1 MEKRLF
7 EAAQT
12 GYVQKLQQLLEE
24 NPLILHA
31 SALASAGNP
40 LHVASAYGHVDFV
53 KEIINLRPDLAHE
66 VNQDGFSPMHIASSI
81 GHTGVVRELLKVEQK
96 LCHLQGPEKNTPLHC
111 AAIKGKVHVLSEML
125 SACPECIEDVT
136 IQHDTALHL
145 AIKNNQF
152 EAITVLVNWIRGM
165 KREEIFNMKDEQGNT
180 VLHLATRKKQ
190 RKGNGLTA
198 LDLLLIFPSEA
209 GDREVDEILRRA
221 GAKRMRD
228 VTPSESPSPE
238 SHDSRH
244 DFVEYFKF
252 KKGRDSPGETR
263 SALLV
268 VAALVATTSFQF
280 GVNPPGGVWQDNYTP
295 DKNNSTSIAFALFMF
310 FNSLGFKLSIYMII
324 ILTTKFPLQL
334 GLQLCFL
341 AMYFT
346 YDTAVI
352 ATTPVGIRIFI
363 IVTEAIIPALI
374 PLTARWVRKCR
385 KKVIER
391 RKDP

>member
-1 MEKRLF
+1 MKKETAIKAF
-7 EAAQT
+7 IFV
-12 GYVQKLQQLLEE
+12 VQLK
-24 NPLILHA
+24 
-31 SALASAGNP
+31 ALR
-40 LHVASAYGHVDFV
+40 
-53 KEIINLRPDLAHE
+53 K
-66 VNQDGFSPMHIASSI
+66 
-81 GHTGVVRELLKVEQK
+81 
-96 LCHLQGPEKNTPLHC
+96 GPEKNTPLHC

-190 RKGNGLTA
+190 RKGNRTVTWSWNIFFREIGA
-198 LDLLLIFPSEA
+198 LHQQRQL
-209 GDREVDEILRRA
+209 
-221 GAKRMRD
+221 
-228 VTPSESPSPE
+228 
-238 SHDSRH
+238 DSRH

-295 DKNNSTSIAFALFMF
+295 DKNNSTSSSKAHNAGEAIWGSMNAVAFALFMF

>member
-1 MEKRLF
+1 MKKETAIKAFIFL
-7 EAAQT
+7 
-12 GYVQKLQQLLEE
+12 VKLK
-24 NPLILHA
+24 
-31 SALASAGNP
+31 ALRKGNP

-53 KEIINLRPDLAHE
+53 KEIINVRPDLAHE

-96 LCHLQGPEKNTPLHC
+96 LCHQQGPEKNTPLHC

-190 RKGNGLTA
+190 RKE
-198 LDLLLIFPSEA
+198 LLLGHGTYSSGRLELIA
-209 GDREVDEILRRA
+209 LHQQRQL
-221 GAKRMRD
+221 
-228 VTPSESPSPE
+228 
-238 SHDSRH
+238 DSRH

-280 GVNPPGGVWQDNYTP
+280 GVNPPGGNAV
-295 DKNNSTSIAFALFMF
+295 AFALFMF

-374 PLTARWVRKCR
+374 PLTARW
-385 KKVIER
+385 
-391 RKDP
+391 

>member
-1 MEKRLF
+1 MPKCEGQSVSMEKRLF

-12 GYVQKLQQLLEE
+12 GYVQKLQQLLEQI
-24 NPLILHA
+24 PLILHA

-190 RKGNGLTA
+190 RKGKSNLLFNPT
-198 LDLLLIFPSEA
+198 LD
-209 GDREVDEILRRA
+209 
-221 GAKRMRD
+221 
-228 VTPSESPSPE
+228 
-238 SHDSRH
+238 
-244 DFVEYFKF
+244 
-252 KKGRDSPGETR
+252 
-263 SALLV
+263 
-268 VAALVATTSFQF
+268 SFHFQ
-280 GVNPPGGVWQDNYTP
+280 
-295 DKNNSTSIAFALFMF
+295 
-310 FNSLGFKLSIYMII
+310 
-324 ILTTKFPLQL
+324 
-334 GLQLCFL
+334 
-341 AMYFT
+341 
-346 YDTAVI
+346 
-352 ATTPVGIRIFI
+352 
-363 IVTEAIIPALI
+363 
-374 PLTARWVRKCR
+374 
-385 KKVIER
+385 
-391 RKDP
+391 

>member
-1 MEKRLF
+1 MKKETAVKAFIFVVQLKALRKGQSVSMEKRLF

-190 RKGNGLTA
+190 RKGNRTVTWSWNIFFREIGA
-198 LDLLLIFPSEA
+198 LHQQRQL
-209 GDREVDEILRRA
+209 
-221 GAKRMRD
+221 
-228 VTPSESPSPE
+228 
-238 SHDSRH
+238 DSRH

-280 GVNPPGGVWQDNYTP
+280 GVNPPGGNAV
-295 DKNNSTSIAFALFMF
+295 AFALFMF

-374 PLTARWVRKCR
+374 PLTARW
-385 KKVIER
+385 ISHSS
-391 RKDP
+391 